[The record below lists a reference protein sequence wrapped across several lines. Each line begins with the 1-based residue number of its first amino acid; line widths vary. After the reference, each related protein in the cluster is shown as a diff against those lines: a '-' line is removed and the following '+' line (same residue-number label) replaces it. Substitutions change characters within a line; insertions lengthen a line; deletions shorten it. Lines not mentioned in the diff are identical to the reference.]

1 MTRSSTTLTT
11 LVLCALAGTVHV
23 HAADLPDVARLRA
36 EGASSVTLEIDND
49 SLLLNR
55 ADGFYTS
62 GARIGQRIDLHS
74 AGRLDSIGWRIGQ
87 EMYTPSDTGLSPA
100 QIGPPDH
107 PYAGWLFGGV
117 YRQQALADGTRW
129 KLGMDLGCLGP
140 CAGGEWTQTHLHR
153 LIGQQLPQ
161 GWAKQVRNEFGAV
174 LYGELAPVR
183 WKFGSA
189 VDLIPVLQ
197 ARFGN
202 IFTDA
207 GASVQL
213 RAGRLNMLPDQPTMH
228 GFLRAE
234 ARAVGFNAT
243 LQGGYFSSGNPHTVE
258 PKRLIGEAEIGA
270 VWQRSPWSISASV
283 VRRGNEIRAL
293 PDRIGTQNFVRLLF
307 AYAL

>member
-1 MTRSSTTLTT
+1 MIRHIL
-11 LVLCALAGTVHV
+11 LVLGALASTV
-23 HAADLPDVARLRA
+23 HAADLPDVARMRA
-36 EGASSVTLEIDND
+36 EGTSSVTLEIDND

-55 ADGFYTS
+55 DDGFYTS
-62 GARIGQRIDLHS
+62 GARIGQRIDLRG

-87 EMYTPSDTGLSPA
+87 EMYTASDTRLPPA
-100 QIGPPDH
+100 QVGPPDH

-183 WKFGSA
+183 WQLGSA
-189 VDLIPVLQ
+189 VDLTPTLQ
-197 ARFGN
+197 ARVGN

-207 GASVQL
+207 GASLLL
-213 RAGRLNMLPDQPTMH
+213 RAGQLNVLPDAPTLH
-228 GFLRAE
+228 GFVRAE
-234 ARAVGFNAT
+234 ARAVGYNAT
-243 LQGGYFSSGNPHTVE
+243 LQGGYFSSGNPHTVD
-258 PKRLIGEAEIGA
+258 PKRLVGEAEIGA
-270 VWQRSPWSISASV
+270 VWQRAPWSVSASV
-283 VRRGNEIRAL
+283 VRRGNEIRDL
-293 PDRIGTQNFVRLLF
+293 PNRIGTQNFVRLLF
-307 AYAL
+307 AYAM